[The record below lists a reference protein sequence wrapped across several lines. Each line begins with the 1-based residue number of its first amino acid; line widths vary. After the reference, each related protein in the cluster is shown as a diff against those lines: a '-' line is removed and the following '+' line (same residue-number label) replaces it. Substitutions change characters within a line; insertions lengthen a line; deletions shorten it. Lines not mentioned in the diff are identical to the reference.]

1 MARNRFSN
9 KFSSKKKRTPK
20 LNIEPYRNFLPS
32 RETFGSSNIPGDLRK
47 GSKKDIIF
55 YDEEVKKSVTNK
67 DLRFSNYL
75 KSDGQSEKC
84 TVIENLSKDL
94 NIIRDGE
101 KSVDY
106 NERALAVL
114 SLYTSSDLLNIEFV
128 MKSDIYDSLG
138 VKSAVRV
145 YWIYEQNENVI
156 KIVCIDPQHLVI
168 PSDHDG
174 KDKNIVWDNTWNDL
188 NQSKIHSIEQ
198 YFS

>member
-1 MARNRFSN
+1 M
-9 KFSSKKKRTPK
+9 
-20 LNIEPYRNFLPS
+20 
-32 RETFGSSNIPGDLRK
+32 
-47 GSKKDIIF
+47 
-55 YDEEVKKSVTNK
+55 
-67 DLRFSNYL
+67 RFSNYL